1 MVGVKF
7 VSRAGV
13 FYRLMPEADYPNQR
27 VALFRDTDNL
37 RVQVLDTYFSLL
49 RRPSNPLASL
59 RLVTK
64 DGSDSFVEQ
73 PHSRISTARSFGV
86 DPCGSCVLCR
96 QDRRRENE

>member
-1 MVGVKF
+1 MGTDGTQGMVGVKF

-49 RRPSNPLASL
+49 TTVKPA
-59 RLVTK
+59 
-64 DGSDSFVEQ
+64 GQ
-73 PHSRISTARSFGV
+73 PTAG
-86 DPCGSCVLCR
+86 
-96 QDRRRENE
+96 NEGWIG

>member
-27 VALFRDTDNL
+27 VALFRGTGQYSGASARYL
-37 RVQVLDTYFSLL
+37 
-49 RRPSNPLASL
+49 LASQ
-59 RLVTK
+59 RLVTN